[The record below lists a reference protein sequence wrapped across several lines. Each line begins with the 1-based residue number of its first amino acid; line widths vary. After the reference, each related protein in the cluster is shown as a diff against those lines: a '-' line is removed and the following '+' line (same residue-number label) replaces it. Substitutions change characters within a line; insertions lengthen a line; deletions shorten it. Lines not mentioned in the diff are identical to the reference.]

1 VVALIGPSPS
11 RGHWR
16 AERKL
21 SQRGYRLSNEET
33 RQETMTIDLDVKME
47 YLRPGDKF
55 DDYVALTLF
64 LKEYFIAH
72 W

>member
-1 VVALIGPSPS
+1 
-11 RGHWR
+11 
-16 AERKL
+16 
-21 SQRGYRLSNEET
+21 
-33 RQETMTIDLDVKME
+33 MTIDLDVKME